1 MSDHVLDRLAA
12 TIAARR
18 DGDPEQSYTAR
29 LLAKGPVK
37 SAQKVG
43 EEAVEVAIEAARG
56 DNEALV
62 SESADL
68 LYHLLVL
75 WTAAGVTP
83 QAVWDRLAAREGTS
97 GLAEKAAR
105 DPAGVSTGVS
115 ADVSG
120 GAGRKGDAE

>member
-1 MSDHVLDRLAA
+1 MSDHILDRLAA
-12 TIAARR
+12 TIAARQ
-18 DGDPEQSYTAR
+18 GADPETSYTAK

-43 EEAVEVAIEAARG
+43 EEAVEVAIEAALG
-56 DNEALV
+56 NAEALA

-83 QAVWDRLAAREGTS
+83 DQVWAKLEAREGTS
-97 GLAEKAAR
+97 GLAEKASR
-105 DPAGVSTGVS
+105 GQT
-115 ADVSG
+115 
-120 GAGRKGDAE
+120 KGDGA